1 VIILIISGI
10 TGNRLDG
17 YNVDKS
23 AISVS
28 GLSSGGYMTVQ
39 LHIAHSSMFM
49 GAGIVAGGPF
59 WCAQDDLEIALSSCM
74 KDPSL
79 ISVDELVKI
88 THNTALTDTIDPLT
102 NLVDD
107 KVYLFSGSKD
117 TVIKPGESVNVYTVE
132 PHY

>member
-1 VIILIISGI
+1 
-10 TGNRLDG
+10 
-17 YNVDKS
+17 
-23 AISVS
+23 
-28 GLSSGGYMTVQ
+28 
-39 LHIAHSSMFM
+39 
-49 GAGIVAGGPF
+49 
-59 WCAQDDLEIALSSCM
+59 M